1 MSKGIKILAMTTGI
15 VLVLS
20 LTLVMLGIMSWQLFW
35 VVAIIAAII
44 AYQVIPRLQKPKG
57 EKELWEK

>member
-1 MSKGIKILAMTTGI
+1 MAKGIKILAITTGT

-44 AYQVIPRLQKPKG
+44 AYQVIPRLQKPKK
-57 EKELWEK
+57 ELELWEK